1 MNHHHCN
8 DGRCAPGCDDQLPTI
23 ATVGRGP
30 KGDSAHIGLGEH
42 GTCSETYVEGW
53 ETDSETGE
61 IKSQWISENING
73 GRLMYQYNLRPW
85 TMPRTFTMTFKY
97 MRPGHEECC
106 EWSWTTPAIPYL
118 WSVDDGGVE
127 EKPDHIVGSGVAT
140 LFIRSAKNKPWK
152 EFLEYPDGFTR
163 EDFNA
168 PEQGEAWTSNVTFGV
183 GGDIEIPDID
193 DIAKIIGIS
202 IGDIKNI
209 IEGNTIEINGID
221 ARNLIEYIDK
231 QDDAHLKS
239 MLDHL
244 HKDLGFNSTGH
255 ADKAAFEGHDTVKAY
270 IDAKVKAV
278 SDQNKNL
285 KLALQALVNKVYGG
299 GTVNDDGTISWNSP
313 ANTMSIP
320 VGNINVLSNTT
331 ANAILTHSGDR
342 TGDLKG
348 E

>member
-140 LFIRSAKNKPWK
+140 LFIRSAKDKPWK

-193 DIAKIIGIS
+193 NIAKIIGIS
-202 IGDIKNI
+202 VNDIKNI
-209 IEGNTIEINGID
+209 IKGNTIEINGID
-221 ARNLIEYIDK
+221 ARNLIEYID
-231 QDDAHLKS
+231 S
-239 MLDHL
+239 
-244 HKDLGFNSTGH
+244 
-255 ADKAAFEGHDTVKAY
+255 
-270 IDAKVKAV
+270 KVKAV

-285 KLALQALVNKVYGG
+285 KLALQALVNKIYGG

-320 VGNINVLSNTT
+320 VGNINVLSSTT